1 MTTVSTRVRRFG
13 IWRGAGLIIAIMLLT
28 APLAMAQATGTINGR
43 VLDPGDAVLPG
54 VTVTAV
60 NLDTG
65 VTRTT
70 VTNELGA
77 YSMPGLD
84 PGAYSVTTELA
95 GFTPA
100 KQDRVTLALNTTITV
115 DFTLTLGGVVETL
128 TVTGA
133 APLIEVTQSRV
144 ASNIEAT
151 ELQNLPMITRTV
163 SGMLALLPGA
173 APMAPMHR
181 TKMNTGTVSYAGAG
195 GVNVVC
201 RRRWR
206 RQSR

>member
-13 IWRGAGLIIAIMLLT
+13 IWRGAGLIISIMLLT

-84 PGAYSVTTELA
+84 PGAYSITTELA

-115 DFTLTLGGVVETL
+115 DFTLT
-128 TVTGA
+128 
-133 APLIEVTQSRV
+133 
-144 ASNIEAT
+144 
-151 ELQNLPMITRTV
+151 
-163 SGMLALLPGA
+163 
-173 APMAPMHR
+173 
-181 TKMNTGTVSYAGAG
+181 
-195 GVNVVC
+195 
-201 RRRWR
+201 
-206 RQSR
+206 